1 MVLTVILSVITIVI
15 VIGLT
20 MWITKKAYSR
30 KWDEEDTD

>member
-1 MVLTVILSVITIVI
+1 MVGAVIGSIIAIVI

-30 KWDEEDTD
+30 KWEDEE